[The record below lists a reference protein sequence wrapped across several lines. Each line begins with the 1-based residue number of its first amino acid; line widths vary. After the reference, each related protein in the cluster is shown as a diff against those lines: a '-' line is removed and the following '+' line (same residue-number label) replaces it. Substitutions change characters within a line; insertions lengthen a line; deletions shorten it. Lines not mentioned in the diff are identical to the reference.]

1 LSAGSVVVV
10 VLVIVFAVIGNTGT
24 SNRSVKARGYAS
36 SFTPDV
42 TVATPTTEPL
52 TTVLPPVPSTSVP
65 TPAVAAAA
73 GATDGECPS
82 LSNVAVSVRPD
93 TALDNLFQTYGDS
106 GRGNTWI
113 AGDGTESVALPGG
126 EELWFFAD
134 TSLGRITDG
143 HWYPASSPI
152 IHNSIVID
160 RDGVL
165 TKTLHKGSRKAP
177 VAFVSPVPRNP
188 MNYGFWPGSM
198 VVNGDTLQVIGLDE
212 RITGNWQFSTLGT
225 SLATFELPR
234 LNLLRVQPI
243 STGATDWSGAVLS
256 DGGYTYLYGT
266 AQTNTYVARVA
277 GTDLAVPWS
286 YYDGGGWTA
295 DAASAVPIETIGTSS
310 HFSVSKVG
318 SLYVFIA
325 KTSLQTNQIT
335 AAFGCSPVGPFGPPE
350 DIYDTPE
357 ASQYPP
363 TYGIYSY
370 GAFAHP
376 ELSTGP
382 NTLVVSYDVA
392 AAHPQSGSLID
403 ASVGRPRFLYVTVP

>member
-1 LSAGSVVVV
+1 M
-10 VLVIVFAVIGNTGT
+10 LVIVFAVIVNDGT
-24 SNRSVKARGYAS
+24 PNGSGPARRDAS

-42 TVATPTTEPL
+42 TVATPATEPA
-52 TTVLPPVPSTSVP
+52 TTVVPPVPSTSVA
-65 TPAVAAAA
+65 TPVVGAAPATLGQA
-73 GATDGECPS
+73 GGATNGQCPS
-82 LSNVAVSVRPD
+82 LSNVAVSVQPD
-93 TALDNLFQTYGDS
+93 TTLDNVFQAYGDS
-106 GRGNTWI
+106 GRGNTWS

-134 TSLGRITDG
+134 TRLGRITDG
-143 HWYPASSPI
+143 HWYPTSSPV

-165 TKTLHKGSRKAP
+165 TKTLHKGSKKAP
-177 VAFVSPVPRNP
+177 IAFVSPVPRNP
-188 MNYGFWPGSM
+188 TDYGFWPGSM
-198 VVNGDTLQVIGLDE
+198 VVNGATLQVIGLDE
-212 RITGNWQFSTLGT
+212 HITGKGQFTMLGT
-225 SLATFELPR
+225 SLATFGLPK
-234 LNLLRVQPI
+234 LNLLGVQPI

-286 YYDGGGWTA
+286 YYDGSGWTA
-295 DAASAVPIETIGTSS
+295 NAASAVPIETMGTLS

-325 KTSLQTNQIT
+325 KTSLLANQIT

-350 DIYDTPE
+350 DIYDTPD
-357 ASQYPP
+357 ASHYPP
-363 TYGIYSY
+363 TYGVYTY

-382 NTLVVSYDVA
+382 DTLVLSYDVA
-392 AAHPQSGSLID
+392 AANPQSGSLID
-403 ASVGRPRFLYVTVP
+403 ASVGRPRFLYVTVR